1 MALSTILK
9 KGNSAFIG
17 MHGNSVYALVKAMP
31 KLVTP
36 SSAEGAPRCVNVK
49 RLSWFAAAVL
59 GILLAAIL
67 IAPHFVDLGLFKR
80 TYLPLLEE
88 SLNRRIDVGEVH
100 LALVPTPAI
109 QLSKL
114 SVSDSAAFAENT
126 FFSARQVR
134 LKLRFLPLLRGRF
147 EVSELV
153 LDNPVFNLLKQPD
166 GTFNYSDIG
175 KKKPGTAAPREPRRK
190 VDAPK
195 VPETATVPPAIPNR
209 VRIRDGELNIIT
221 KGVAPVNI
229 KGIDLALQD
238 FAGPA
243 PFPFR
248 LSFSYASLRTV
259 SLEGQLQYDEEKAL
273 LNLKNNRLKV
283 STLNFPV
290 EGSVSHLASTPRL
303 SLNLNSESVEVKS
316 VLPILAVFGLAPR
329 DIEIAGP
336 MALYMSVT
344 GPSNGLVTQVRGRF
358 QGVRVQSKRALK
370 GTLNGTVD
378 LRLPFGSGSI
388 TRRLQGSGNLA
399 ARDGELTNVD
409 LIKKIQRITG
419 MIGLTKDERREVTTF
434 QRLEADFTVHDGL
447 AEFSRVFLINPQME
461 VDGSG
466 NLTLE
471 QPALNME
478 LRTTLSQQASAR
490 VGRGQTATLFKDSQG
505 RVVVPLKV
513 TGPLENPTVNLHTE
527 KLLESGVPDKNLGSF
542 FKRLFR
548 GR

>member
-1 MALSTILK
+1 
-9 KGNSAFIG
+9 
-17 MHGNSVYALVKAMP
+17 MP

-36 SSAEGAPRCVNVK
+36 SSAENAPRCVNVK

-59 GILLAAIL
+59 AILLASIL
-67 IAPHFVDLGLFKR
+67 IAPHFIDLALFKE
-80 TYLPLLEE
+80 TYLPLVEE

-100 LALVPTPAI
+100 LRLIPTPAI

-126 FFSARQVR
+126 FFSAREVR

-153 LDNPVFNLLKQPD
+153 LEKPIFNLLKQPD
-166 GTFNYSDIG
+166 GTFNYYDIG
-175 KKKPGTAAPREPRRK
+175 KKKAGAVTPRVPRK
-190 VDAPK
+190 KPDAPK
-195 VPETATVPPAIPNR
+195 IPETATVPLALPNR
-209 VRIRDGELNIIT
+209 VRIQDGELNIIT
-221 KGVAPVNI
+221 KGLAPVNI
-229 KGIDLALQD
+229 KGIDLALRD
-238 FAGPA
+238 FTGTAA
-243 PFPFR
+243 FPFR
-248 LSFSYASLRTV
+248 LSFNYAGLKTV
-259 SLEGQLQYDEEKAL
+259 SLEGQLQYEEEKAL
-273 LNLKNNRLKV
+273 LNLKNNRLKIAA
-283 STLNFPV
+283 LNFPV
-290 EGSVSHLASTPRL
+290 EGFVSHLATTPRL
-303 SLNLNSESVEVKS
+303 SLSLNSESVEVKS

-329 DIEIAGP
+329 DIEVAGP

-358 QGVRVQSKRALK
+358 QDVRVQSRRALK
-370 GTLNGTVD
+370 GTLNGTVN

-388 TRRLQGSGNLA
+388 TRRLQGNGNLA

-409 LIKKIQRITG
+409 LIKKIQRVTG

-434 QRLEADFTVHDGL
+434 QRLETDFTVHDGL
-447 AEFSRVFLINPQME
+447 AEFSRLFLVNSQME

-471 QPALNME
+471 QPSLSMA

-513 TGPLENPTVNLHTE
+513 TGPLENPTVNLNTE
-527 KLLESGVPDKNLGSF
+527 KLLESGIPDKNLGSF